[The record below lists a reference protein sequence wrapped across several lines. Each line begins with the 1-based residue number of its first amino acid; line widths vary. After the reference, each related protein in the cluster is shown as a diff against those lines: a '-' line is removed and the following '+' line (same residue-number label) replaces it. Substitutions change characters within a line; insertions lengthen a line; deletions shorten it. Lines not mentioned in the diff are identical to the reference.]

1 MISKG
6 MWFLLGLWIISSL
19 WGCSGVTPSGSPLS
33 APFFLPTAEDTT
45 RLATLTHELDM
56 RALQCAEAFTCEQV
70 HFARALVSLFKNKE
84 AARASFLRVID
95 DNPSSHL
102 AASSKLWLRLIGE
115 DSTAGTP
122 TVEQQNP
129 LIEITAQLVR
139 DWMERQLAEYTNSG
153 KPGAL
158 TNTEDL
164 MIDQLRVVQV
174 LQKQVRER
182 DRRIA
187 LLRSQLDALRLIDQD
202 HEERKR
208 PLKMPATLP
217 PSDGASSLGCRG
229 DTGKKDTKANRRIR

>member
-1 MISKG
+1 MVSKG
-6 MWFLLGLWIISSL
+6 IWFLLGFWIISFI
-19 WGCSGVTPSGSPLS
+19 WGCSGLTPSGSPLS
-33 APFFLPTAEDTT
+33 APFFIPTAEDTT
-45 RLATLTHELDM
+45 RLATLTHELDT
-56 RALQCAEAFTCEQV
+56 RGFQCAEASTCEQV
-70 HFARALVSLFKNKE
+70 HFARALVSLFENKE

-102 AASSKLWLRLIGE
+102 TASSKLWLRLIGE
-115 DSTAGTP
+115 DGTSGIP
-122 TVEQQNP
+122 TKKEQSP

-139 DWMERQLAEYTNSG
+139 DWMERQLAEYTTYG

-164 MIDQLRVVQV
+164 RADQLRVVQV

-187 LLRSQLDALRLIDQD
+187 VLRFQLAALKVIDLD

-208 PLKMPATLP
+208 TLKTPAMLLPLMDNP
-217 PSDGASSLGCRG
+217 R
-229 DTGKKDTKANRRIR
+229 

>member
-1 MISKG
+1 M
-6 MWFLLGLWIISSL
+6 
-19 WGCSGVTPSGSPLS
+19 TPSGSPLS
-33 APFFLPTAEDTT
+33 APFFIPTSEDTK
-45 RLATLTHELDM
+45 RLATFAHELDT
-56 RALQCAEAFTCEQV
+56 RALQCVEASTCEQV
-70 HFARALVSLFKNKE
+70 HFARALVSLFENKQ

-95 DNPSSHL
+95 DNPSSSL

-115 DSTAGTP
+115 DDTAGTP
-122 TVEQQNP
+122 TEEQRSP

-139 DWMERQLAEYTNSG
+139 DWMDRQLAEYTNYV

-164 MIDQLRVVQV
+164 IVKQLRVVQV

-187 LLRSQLDALRLIDQD
+187 VLRSQLAALKVIDQD

-208 PLKMPATLP
+208 TLKMPATLLP
-217 PSDGASSLGCRG
+217 LMDYPH
-229 DTGKKDTKANRRIR
+229 

>member
-1 MISKG
+1 MVSKRL
-6 MWFLLGLWIISSL
+6 WFPLCFWIISSI

-33 APFFLPTAEDTT
+33 APFFLPTAEDTA
-45 RLATLTHELDM
+45 RLATLAHELDT
-56 RALQCAEAFTCEQV
+56 RALQCADTSTCEQV
-70 HFARALVSLFKNKE
+70 HFARALVSLFEHKE
-84 AARASFLRVID
+84 AARASFLRVMD
-95 DNPSSHL
+95 DNPSSSL

-115 DSTAGTP
+115 DGTAGTS
-122 TVEQQNP
+122 TEEQQNP

-153 KPGAL
+153 KPGELA
-158 TNTEDL
+158 NTEDL
-164 MIDQLRVVQV
+164 RTDQLRVVQV

-208 PLKMPATLP
+208 PLKMPATLLP
-217 PSDGASSLGCRG
+217 LMEHPR
-229 DTGKKDTKANRRIR
+229 

>member
-1 MISKG
+1 MCIRDS
-6 MWFLLGLWIISSL
+6 F
-19 WGCSGVTPSGSPLS
+19 
-33 APFFLPTAEDTT
+33 E
-45 RLATLTHELDM
+45 H
-56 RALQCAEAFTCEQV
+56 
-70 HFARALVSLFKNKE
+70 KE

-95 DNPSSHL
+95 DNPSRSL

-115 DSTAGTP
+115 DGTAGTP
-122 TVEQQNP
+122 TEEPQNP

-139 DWMERQLAEYTNSG
+139 DWMEKQLAEFTNSG

-208 PLKMPATLP
+208 PLKM
-217 PSDGASSLGCRG
+217 
-229 DTGKKDTKANRRIR
+229 